1 MLDAGLSDPLPE
13 YERAFA
19 AIGDEIST
27 WGRTGPVVAVRF
39 LDPKQRR
46 DSAGRLIPHEFVAF
60 GDGANLVNSV
70 DDAKHHLWPLVEF
83 AYEQAWDID
92 TAPSTADLRFE

>member
-1 MLDAGLSDPLPE
+1 MLDAGLNDPLPE

-19 AIGDEIST
+19 AIGDEISG
-27 WGRTGPVVAVRF
+27 WERTGLVVAVRF
-39 LDPKQRR
+39 IDPKQRR

-70 DDAKHHLWPLVEF
+70 DDAKYHLWPLVEF
-83 AYEQAWDID
+83 AFEQAWESDA
-92 TAPSTADLRFE
+92 APSTADLRFE